1 LTCKRA
7 DAILFAN
14 IRKNKDLHMACG
26 ERLAKEMR
34 TRGYR
39 VTAQR
44 TIILETIAHMN
55 GHLSAQQVY
64 ERAVERLPGLNLATV
79 YRAVETLH
87 EAGLVDMLE
96 AQSEPMRFALRDPEN
111 PHGHLVCTYCGCV
124 MDLDAGLIQSL
135 ADAVATQ
142 TNFHIDHH
150 HLTLQGTCPDCEKKM
165 GAN

>member
-1 LTCKRA
+1 
-7 DAILFAN
+7 
-14 IRKNKDLHMACG
+14 MACG

-34 TRGYR
+34 ARGYR

-44 TIILETIAHMN
+44 TIILETIAHMS

-87 EAGLVDMLE
+87 EAGLVDMLD

-111 PHGHLVCTYCGCV
+111 PHGHLVCTRCGRV
-124 MDLDAGLIQSL
+124 MELEAELIEGLAAKVSQR
-135 ADAVATQ
+135 AQ
-142 TNFHIDHH
+142 FQIDHH
-150 HLTLQGTCPDCEKKM
+150 HLTLEGTCQACRAELKTD
-165 GAN
+165 